1 MMEIIQI
8 RYADACSSIV
18 IGCMWWE
25 GSFVGHF
32 YLGCACRYH
41 KSCLLIYFHVCI
53 IYIIGRIWMPN
64 LNAKLVTR
72 IAFGAV
78 VYDHDVCPVHFR
90 LQMLLMYSS
99 IFPQTVIFFGS
110 TRFVSYW
117 SLRILSS
124 CQCQICQCKE
134 LLLIWLRLLL
144 RPFQSRFS
152 SVIITSLHA
161 DSKPV
166 WCCKPRNL
174 SKSPVTN
181 WTDLTLGILSMYPE
195 HQKCQ
200 SHH

>member
-1 MMEIIQI
+1 MQMHAELHSDWM
-8 RYADACSSIV
+8 YACDEKDNLLDASIWDARVDTTIMFTIFSS
-18 IGCMWWE
+18 
-25 GSFVGHF
+25 F
-32 YLGCACRYH
+32 LYH
-41 KSCLLIYFHVCI
+41 LM
-53 IYIIGRIWMPN
+53 GRIWMPN
-64 LNAKLVTR
+64 LNDKLVTR

-78 VYDHDVCPVHFR
+78 VDNHDVCPVHFR

-152 SVIITSLHA
+152 SVIITCLHA

-166 WCCKPRNL
+166 WCYKPRNL

-181 WTDLTLGILSMYPE
+181 WTDLTLGILSMYLE
-195 HQKCQ
+195 HQKC
-200 SHH
+200 H